1 MHLKVAGVLPFY
13 VQILIKR
20 GPSVGIRQDLCVD
33 FFSKAVLFASKS
45 MNGYHQI
52 DETAWENTA
61 GARGSTRDI

>member
-1 MHLKVAGVLPFY
+1 MHLKVAGVLSFY

-20 GPSVGIRQDLCVD
+20 DPSVGIRQDLCVD

-52 DETAWENTA
+52 DVTAWENTA
-61 GARGSTRDI
+61 GARGNTRDI